1 MVLCVTIVL
10 YWEFTHRR
18 GVKRPHF
25 HTNMPFLYCTKKEKN
40 ALKKA
45 KVITRLYFSHSEAI
59 KNASCT
65 LTVCDWLTRYQSTGF
80 MAVWQGCHTPN
91 LKPLQPAATMEYIV
105 RNPFCR
111 RWCDH
116 MLLSKSHHSLLAAF
130 TKYILYMQY
139 VCIQLGH
146 TTSLRHNI
154 VPWTLTFYFIQ
165 SQHVCIL
172 HTHKENIALIWM
184 CRHLSVLSAVQSHLL
199 RRGLW
204 VRTAV

>member
-1 MVLCVTIVL
+1 MAKHVWWYYVSQSCYIGSSPTAEVLNVHTFTPTCHFFIVQ
-10 YWEFTHRR
+10 
-18 GVKRPHF
+18 
-25 HTNMPFLYCTKKEKN
+25 KKKKN

-45 KVITRLYFSHSEAI
+45 KVITRLYFSLSEAI

-80 MAVWQGCHTPN
+80 HGCLTGVSYAKPQAVTASCHT
-91 LKPLQPAATMEYIV
+91 YIV

-154 VPWTLTFYFIQ
+154 VPWTLTFYFLQ
-165 SQHVCIL
+165 SVYYT
-172 HTHKENIALIWM
+172 HTKKI
-184 CRHLSVLSAVQSHLL
+184 
-199 RRGLW
+199 
-204 VRTAV
+204 